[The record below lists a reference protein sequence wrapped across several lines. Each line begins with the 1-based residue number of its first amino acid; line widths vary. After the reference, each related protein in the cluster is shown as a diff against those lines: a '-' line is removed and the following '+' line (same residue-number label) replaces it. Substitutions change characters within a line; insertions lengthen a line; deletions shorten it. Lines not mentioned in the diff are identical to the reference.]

1 MIIDMNQNRFGQ
13 QQLKIMQL
21 LWKQGE
27 MSAREITDALNRDEA
42 FAHSTVQTLL
52 RQLEGKKAVNHKID
66 GRTFKFFA
74 AVNEQKA
81 TQGVI
86 RDFLSRLFQGSPAEL
101 AAHLVQNEK
110 LSKEELRRLRTLI
123 SKLEKLP

>member
-1 MIIDMNQNRFGQ
+1 MAINMKPNRFGQ

-27 MSAREITDALNRDEA
+27 MSAREITDALREEV

-52 RQLEGKKAVNHKID
+52 RQLEAKKAVNHRAD

-74 AVNEQKA
+74 TVDEQIA
-81 TQGVI
+81 TQGAI
-86 RDFLSRLFQGSPAEL
+86 RDFLSRLFEGSAAEL

-110 LSKEELRRLRTLI
+110 LSKEELRKLRSLI
-123 SKLEKLP
+123 AKKEKQP

>member
-1 MIIDMNQNRFGQ
+1 MQTKRFGQ

-27 MSAREITDALNRDEA
+27 MSAREITDALRGEA

-52 RQLEGKKAVNHKID
+52 RQLEAKKAVGHKAD
-66 GRTFKFFA
+66 GRTFKYFA
-74 AVNEQKA
+74 MVDEQVA

-110 LSKEELRRLRTLI
+110 LSKEELRKLRDLI
-123 SKLEKLP
+123 TKKEKQS

>member
-1 MIIDMNQNRFGQ
+1 MSTGRFGH

-21 LWKQGE
+21 LWKQGQ
-27 MSAREITDALNRDEA
+27 MSAREITGALNRDEA

-52 RQLEGKKAVNHKID
+52 RQLETKKAVAHKTD

-74 AVNEQKA
+74 AVDEQKA
-81 TQGVI
+81 TQGLI
-86 RDFLSRLFQGSPAEL
+86 RDLLARLFRGSPVEL

-110 LSKEELRRLRTLI
+110 LSKEELRRLRALI
-123 SKLEKLP
+123 AKKEKKS

>member
-1 MIIDMNQNRFGQ
+1 MSLNMKINRFGQ

-21 LWKQGE
+21 LWKRGE
-27 MSAREITDALNRDEA
+27 MSAREITETLNKEEN

-52 RQLEGKKAVNHKID
+52 RQLEAKKVVSHKAD

-74 AVNEQKA
+74 TVDEQKA

-110 LSKEELRRLRTLI
+110 LSKEELRKLKDLI
-123 SKLEKLP
+123 AQKEKLP

>member
-1 MIIDMNQNRFGQ
+1 MKTSRFGQ

-21 LWKQGE
+21 LWKRGE
-27 MSAREITDALNRDEA
+27 MSAREISDALRDDA

-52 RQLEGKKAVNHKID
+52 RQLEAKKVVSHKTD

-74 AVNEQKA
+74 TVNEQVA

-86 RDFLSRLFQGSPAEL
+86 RDFLSRLFRGSPAEL

-110 LSKEELRRLRTLI
+110 LSKEELRKLRALI
-123 SKLEKLP
+123 AKKEKQS